1 MSLQQAL
8 GHVGVPEHH
17 RRRDQLWTET
27 GRRQQD
33 GDHARRTPTGEPERH
48 EQDELDHQSA
58 VDHGAQRCDQ
68 RVLGNGAGCGVG
80 ESEGGVGQVR
90 ARRADGVAQQEVAG
104 AEQRSEDQQCQRQAV
119 RRRQVTAVSGLHCH
133 DAHDTW
139 CIITAMPRQPLDRA
153 AAAGVGMVLVGSMTA
168 NVASYLLAWLASRW
182 LGPVGYGEF
191 ASLLAA
197 QLVLAVP
204 ALALQTVVAREA
216 VRGKSTDALRSL
228 GYRCTAI
235 VAVLAVA
242 LAPAMAWLL
251 DTGIVA
257 SFSAL
262 VTAPM
267 LVLLATEQ
275 GLLQGHGRFGTLSA
289 VLAGAGVMKV
299 LPAVIVL
306 AFGGGAGAALVA
318 GAAGTALLVAIV
330 RVVDRTV
337 SVSEDRAVRIGVV
350 SVLAASQVQLAL
362 IALSSLDLLIVRVVL
377 SEYDAGVYALGAVAT
392 KVAFWLPQAV
402 GVVLYPKMANP
413 AHSAQAVRSAL
424 AVLVGIGA
432 VLVLG
437 AAVAGPLVPMLV
449 GDAYAAVA
457 PMLWAFALHGA
468 ALAVLQGALLSAI
481 ASERTRVALLAW
493 AGLVV
498 EATVMLVWAKT
509 PGELIGVAVVVA
521 STTALAVSVAAV
533 RSADRARPAPHSD
546 VSSPDA

>member
-1 MSLQQAL
+1 
-8 GHVGVPEHH
+8 
-17 RRRDQLWTET
+17 
-27 GRRQQD
+27 
-33 GDHARRTPTGEPERH
+33 
-48 EQDELDHQSA
+48 
-58 VDHGAQRCDQ
+58 
-68 RVLGNGAGCGVG
+68 
-80 ESEGGVGQVR
+80 
-90 ARRADGVAQQEVAG
+90 
-104 AEQRSEDQQCQRQAV
+104 
-119 RRRQVTAVSGLHCH
+119 
-133 DAHDTW
+133 
-139 CIITAMPRQPLDRA
+139 MPRQPLDRA

-257 SFSAL
+257 AFSAL

-337 SVSEDRAVRIGVV
+337 SVSEDRPVRIGVV

-424 AVLVGIGA
+424 AVLIGIGA

-468 ALAVLQGALLSAI
+468 ALAVLQGA
-481 ASERTRVALLAW
+481 
-493 AGLVV
+493 
-498 EATVMLVWAKT
+498 
-509 PGELIGVAVVVA
+509 
-521 STTALAVSVAAV
+521 
-533 RSADRARPAPHSD
+533 
-546 VSSPDA
+546 

>member
-1 MSLQQAL
+1 
-8 GHVGVPEHH
+8 
-17 RRRDQLWTET
+17 
-27 GRRQQD
+27 
-33 GDHARRTPTGEPERH
+33 
-48 EQDELDHQSA
+48 
-58 VDHGAQRCDQ
+58 
-68 RVLGNGAGCGVG
+68 
-80 ESEGGVGQVR
+80 
-90 ARRADGVAQQEVAG
+90 
-104 AEQRSEDQQCQRQAV
+104 
-119 RRRQVTAVSGLHCH
+119 
-133 DAHDTW
+133 
-139 CIITAMPRQPLDRA
+139 MPRQPLDRA

-306 AFGGGAGAALVA
+306 AFG
-318 GAAGTALLVAIV
+318 
-330 RVVDRTV
+330 
-337 SVSEDRAVRIGVV
+337 
-350 SVLAASQVQLAL
+350 
-362 IALSSLDLLIVRVVL
+362 
-377 SEYDAGVYALGAVAT
+377 
-392 KVAFWLPQAV
+392 
-402 GVVLYPKMANP
+402 
-413 AHSAQAVRSAL
+413 
-424 AVLVGIGA
+424 
-432 VLVLG
+432 
-437 AAVAGPLVPMLV
+437 
-449 GDAYAAVA
+449 
-457 PMLWAFALHGA
+457 
-468 ALAVLQGALLSAI
+468 
-481 ASERTRVALLAW
+481 
-493 AGLVV
+493 
-498 EATVMLVWAKT
+498 
-509 PGELIGVAVVVA
+509 
-521 STTALAVSVAAV
+521 
-533 RSADRARPAPHSD
+533 
-546 VSSPDA
+546 